1 MNWEWI
7 IEGYIIVNV
16 IILVAYVSASDDNE
30 DYISAALLLFF
41 GIFIWVGLL
50 LGFLFVK
57 IGYYFVSELRIIP
70 FFKVIFTKCYNNI
83 PIDTLIRINND
94 YKTRGMIARLLL
106 KLINKRNNYEHI

>member
-1 MNWEWI
+1 MNWELI
-7 IEGYIIVNV
+7 IEGYILVNV
-16 IILVAYVSASDDNE
+16 ILLAWYLSVPNDDK
-30 DYISAALLLFF
+30 DCKSAALLLFF

-70 FFKVIFTKCYNNI
+70 FFKVIFTKHYNNI
-83 PIDTLIRINND
+83 PTDTLIRLNND